1 MPAQLIQ
8 FWKGRLKDGRCMG
21 HVASGIA
28 AIIYKCLDRT
38 ELIADPGHNIYI
50 KSAYQTAVR
59 RPIPKQ
65 FAQKFTAL
73 FF

>member
-1 MPAQLIQ
+1 MPAQLSQ
-8 FWKGRLKDGRCMG
+8 FWKWRLKERRGVATG
-21 HVASGIA
+21 ASGIVG
-28 AIIYKCLDRT
+28 IIYKCLDRT

-50 KSAYQTAVR
+50 QSAYQTAVR
-59 RPIPKQ
+59 RPIPRQ